1 VKEDALILRFETLKR
16 IFAALFI
23 LFCAGLIIGT
33 PVRSEFYK
41 YVDKDGK
48 IFYVDDLSKVPPEY
62 QDQIKVYEEKY
73 DHLPEDQRSTAR
85 DQDRAAEAE
94 IELEHRQRLER
105 ELYEAE
111 AREREEQQRQAVE
124 KFNQKL
130 TTKVL
135 IEGNRVFVPV
145 TLNNNGIEV
154 ETLLLLDTGA
164 SATVIHR
171 SIADQLNIV
180 TLRKGQSQVAG
191 GSTIQTDVGKISFL
205 KVGPIKLIDPHVL
218 IISHK
223 GPGAKNKGLLG
234 MNFLRSVQYQIDFEK
249 QEIKWIP
256 PSQQGNQ

>member
-1 VKEDALILRFETLKR
+1 MVLNIAKYKCGIIALL
-16 IFAALFI
+16 I
-23 LFCAGLIIGT
+23 LFCAGLIICT
-33 PVRSEFYK
+33 PVGAEFYK

-62 QDQIKVYEEKY
+62 RDQIKVYKEKY

-85 DQDRAAEAE
+85 DQDRAADAE

-105 ELYEAE
+105 ELYESE
-111 AREREEQQRQAVE
+111 AREREEQNRQAVE

-130 TTKVL
+130 TTKVV

-145 TLNNNGIEV
+145 TLNNNGIEL

-180 TLRKGQSQVAG
+180 TLSKGQSQVAG

-223 GPGAKNKGLLG
+223 DPNVKNKGLLG
-234 MNFLRSVQYQIDFEK
+234 MNFLRNVQYQIDFKK